1 MDNSLLDRLKSLGV
15 QLGASQ
21 VKPSPTSTD
30 RVPID
35 QVVSGFE
42 HSTLFG
48 SAFLADETFPND
60 YKHGIIPFA
69 QQIDYRILGEWAGYP
84 DLNQHSLDHFVF
96 LDTET
101 SGLAGGTGTFA
112 FMVGIG
118 WWEQTGF
125 HLQQFF
131 MREPSEE
138 TAMLA
143 ALDEILTPFS
153 TVVTFNGKSFDIP
166 LLNGRHTLSAIKSP
180 FPVMQHVDLLALS
193 RRVWRNRLPSRALG
207 SLEQDVLA
215 ITRAQEEIP
224 GWMIPEMYFEYL
236 RTGNSRPLAGVF
248 YHNKMDILSLAALFL
263 HLSNLLSSPME
274 WLAEEGLDLIAI
286 AKLYEEIGRRE
297 HAISL
302 YEHSLALG
310 LPRPFFIQTLYRY
323 AELARKAGD
332 LEQAANLWQKASEYQ
347 EWSACLEL
355 AKYYEH
361 RLRDYHGALTWTGQ
375 ARQYLE
381 SSILPKYLLKNH
393 MSELQKRENR
403 LHQKLNRHG
412 SFHKGQNR
420 EEDNDDEDRIR

>member
-1 MDNSLLDRLKSLGV
+1 MDHSLLDRLKSLGV
-15 QLGASQ
+15 QIGASQ
-21 VKPSPTSTD
+21 VKPAPIQE

-35 QVVSGFE
+35 RVVPGIE
-42 HSTLFG
+42 HATLFG
-48 SAFLADETFPND
+48 SAFLADENFPAD
-60 YKHGIIPFA
+60 YRHGLIPFA
-69 QQIDYRILGEWAGYP
+69 QQVDYHILGEWAGYP
-84 DLNQHSLDHFVF
+84 DLAQQPLDNFVF

-131 MREPSEE
+131 MREPAEE

-143 ALDEILTPFS
+143 ALDEVLTPFR

-166 LLNGRHTLSAIKSP
+166 LLNGRHTLSAFKSP
-180 FPVMQHVDLLALS
+180 FPDMEHVDLLALS

-207 SLEQDVLA
+207 SLEQDILA
-215 ITRAQEEIP
+215 ITRTQEEIP

-236 RTGNSRPLAGVF
+236 KTGDSRPLAGVF

-263 HLSNLLSSPME
+263 HLSNMLTSPMD

-297 HAISL
+297 QSINL
-302 YEHSLALG
+302 YEHSLSLG

-323 AELARKAGD
+323 AEVARKGGEFD
-332 LEQAANLWQKASEYQ
+332 QAAQLWQKAADYQ

-361 RLRDYHGALTWTGQ
+361 RQRDYQAALQWTQQ

-381 SSILPKYLLKNH
+381 ASLLPKYMLTSLLN
-393 MSELQKRENR
+393 ELQKREDR
-403 LHQKLNRHG
+403 LHHKLSRYE
-412 SFHKGQNR
+412 SLQQGQDR
-420 EEDNDDEDRIR
+420 EENNHGE